1 MPHSLYGEKQ
11 QTAPA
16 AVCATPFNSS
26 ASTPPPARMAS
37 LLAHQQRLTADLQR
51 ADSRGGSVPA
61 MQKISKD
68 PAWADLWNAFACAFV
83 SCCDAQGC
91 GGFVCSDLG
100 RRHLEGAILRPD
112 YSSCSPRMHG
122 STR

>member
-1 MPHSLYGEKQ
+1 MSAFDCGPLLERRRSHATIGATKVGQRSLEQQLRRKRLPWASSERGEGDRSMPHSLYGEKQ

-51 ADSRGGSVPA
+51 ADSRGGSVP
-61 MQKISKD
+61 
-68 PAWADLWNAFACAFV
+68 
-83 SCCDAQGC
+83 
-91 GGFVCSDLG
+91 
-100 RRHLEGAILRPD
+100 
-112 YSSCSPRMHG
+112 
-122 STR
+122 